1 MAESMWLRAA
11 TAHWQRGKPL
21 ALRNISKDVIHRL
34 GSVPDENNTGGRQH
48 VGGTATGSIEW
59 PFPRQAPICNVPAFS
74 SSCCL
79 FSSGRSDVAERVLG
93 ITCQQQDSKYGTEN
107 KQEGNKETN
116 DGSDNQ
122 VTQR

>member
-1 MAESMWLRAA
+1 MPNHKS
-11 TAHWQRGKPL
+11 
-21 ALRNISKDVIHRL
+21 
-34 GSVPDENNTGGRQH
+34 ENNR
-48 VGGTATGSIEW
+48 I
-59 PFPRQAPICNVPAFS
+59 FIKLYVPAFS

>member
-1 MAESMWLRAA
+1 MRYERSKQSVSIVSSFRDNRNFVTKSPAALKLRPVS
-11 TAHWQRGKPL
+11 Q
-21 ALRNISKDVIHRL
+21 D
-34 GSVPDENNTGGRQH
+34 
-48 VGGTATGSIEW
+48 VGGAVISASYNFCNVFGRCPTASKTAIS
-59 PFPRQAPICNVPAFS
+59 VPAFF

-79 FSSGRSDVAERVLG
+79 FSSGRSDVTERVLG
-93 ITCQQQDSKYGTEN
+93 IACQQQDSKYGTEN